1 MPDTPAGGAATKVD
15 FWFDPMCPWAYQ
27 TSVWIRRVRAVVPLD
42 IHWRFFSL
50 EEINRPEGKRHPW
63 ERPIAYGWT
72 PMRVAAWLRRRDM
85 ALCDRWYAAAGEALH
100 ERGLRFYD
108 RDVAV
113 SLLAEIGA
121 PVEAWDAALDDDTT
135 HDDVRAD
142 HEEAVSR
149 LGGFGV
155 PIIVIDGGRPVFGP
169 VVVPAP
175 DGAEARALWDITV
188 AYASIPGLFEMKT
201 PKTDDDLLRIG
212 QHFSPYFAAREW
224 QTVQRPAP

>member
-1 MPDTPAGGAATKVD
+1 MPDTSAGGDATRVD

-27 TSVWIRRVRAVVPLD
+27 TSVWIRRVRESTPLD

-50 EEINRPEGKRHPW
+50 EEVNRPEGKRHPW

-72 PMRVAAWLRRRDM
+72 PMRVGAWLRRRDM
-85 ALCDRWYAAAGEALH
+85 GLCDRWYEVAGQALH

-108 RDVAV
+108 RDIAMQ
-113 SLLAEIGA
+113 LLAEIGA
-121 PVEAWDAALDDDTT
+121 PAEAWDAALADHTT

-142 HEEAVSR
+142 HDEAVTA

-175 DGAEARALWDITV
+175 EGADARALWDLTV
-188 AYASIPGLFEMKT
+188 AYAAIPGLFEMKT
-201 PKTDDDLLRIG
+201 PKTDTDMLAIG
-212 QHFSPYFAAREW
+212 QHFAPYLAAREW